1 MKCIEEKLQNNILL
15 LDGAM
20 GTMIQQ
26 EDLTAEDFGGE
37 EYEGCNEYL
46 VETRPDVI
54 LKIHKAY
61 IEAGAD
67 IIETNTFGATN
78 IVLSDYELSHLDEE
92 LNEKAARLAKQ
103 AVEERKEVYVAGAMG
118 PTTKAI
124 SVTGGVTFEELIEAY
139 TRQARGLLKGE
150 VDVLLVETS
159 QDMRNV
165 KAAYIGIQAAFDEL
179 NTVVPIMIS
188 GTIEPMGTTLAGQ
201 TIEAFTYR

>member
-1 MKCIEEKLQNNILL
+1 MRPIEERLQHDILI

-26 EDLTAEDFGGE
+26 ADLTAGDFGGE

-46 VETRPDVI
+46 VKTRPDVI
-54 LKIHKAY
+54 LGIHKAY

-78 IVLSDYELSHLDEE
+78 IVLHDYELSHLDEE
-92 LNEKAARLAKQ
+92 LNERAAQLAKQ
-103 AVEERKEVYVAGAMG
+103 AVSESGKEVYVAGAMG

-124 SVTGGVTFEELIEAY
+124 SVTGGVTFNELIEAY
-139 TRQARGLLKGE
+139 TRQARGLLRGG

-165 KAAYIGIQAAFDEL
+165 KAAYLGSSKHLQK
-179 NTVVPIMIS
+179 
-188 GTIEPMGTTLAGQ
+188 
-201 TIEAFTYR
+201 